1 VEDAFNATNRK
12 RLQESGP
19 RSLADAELL
28 AILLQGGRRGLSV
41 LEIARKLLA
50 QSGGLA
56 GLASGPNIST
66 FRNEVSSLQ
75 YARLEVAFELARR
88 LAHEAIPEREPLAHP
103 AAAASYLALRYAGRD
118 QEILGALY
126 LDTRHRLIAERELYR
141 GTLNR
146 AAVEPRLVLKEG
158 LLAGAAALIVF
169 HTHPSGDP
177 TPSAEDLAFT
187 RRLGEAG
194 EVVGIRVVDHLILG
208 GVGRWVSLAEQGGW

>member
-1 VEDAFNATNRK
+1 
-12 RLQESGP
+12 
-19 RSLADAELL
+19 LAPP
-28 AILLQGGRRGLSV
+28 GG
-41 LEIARKLLA
+41 
-50 QSGGLA
+50 GGGA
-56 GLASGPNIST
+56 GAGRPPPHDL
-66 FRNEVSSLQ
+66 
-75 YARLEVAFELARR
+75 
-88 LAHEAIPEREPLAHP
+88 PEREPLAHP

-118 QEILGALY
+118 QEVLGALY

-208 GVGRWVSLAEQGGW
+208 GVGRWVSLAERGGW